1 MASTLNET
9 VREDGLRIISKRLTN
24 TKRLNLSVSALV
36 GLAYDGEEREGR
48 FHFWEHM
55 AFKGTKTR
63 SMSELKKQLGRFLYS
78 NAFTDYTHTTY
89 ILKGA
94 AARKEELKDVLFD
107 MYVNPAM
114 PAEEIEK
121 EKGVVL
127 REAADWKD
135 NDSTFAIGEINKLL
149 WRKNPLRRLGV
160 GTEEGMR
167 AINKDSL
174 FADHAEWYRSSN
186 TIVIGVGHVD
196 HDWLCA

>member
-149 WRKNPLRRLGV
+149 WRKNGFLPHTVVRRNA
-160 GTEEGMR
+160 R
-167 AINKDSL
+167 K
-174 FADHAEWYRSSN
+174 R
-186 TIVIGVGHVD
+186 
-196 HDWLCA
+196 